1 MPRSGDAAA
10 VDRGETLVRIERPIS
25 LLRLRLSDPD
35 YTERLAEFL
44 SSLELEAVV
53 AGPGQLEL
61 LDEEPRA
68 QEMEIYLRVWSVLY
82 PEAPVEVDEA

>member
-1 MPRSGDAAA
+1 MRHSTESSECS
-10 VDRGETLVRIERPIS
+10 R
-25 LLRLRLSDPD
+25 LRLRLSDPE

-44 SSLELEAVV
+44 SSLQVDAVV

-61 LDEEPRA
+61 LESPRA

-82 PEAPVEVDEA
+82 PDARVDVDEAA